1 MRTTRYT
8 LLAAGL
14 ILLALPGA
22 APAAEATEQAEEL
35 IPITDPAR
43 LERMGFEPDATNVY
57 MTQRVQR
64 KLAMSPEERAALQEG
79 MLADPEA
86 SPAGGVFGTSSWGY
100 SRVMGTEFYPLQFD
114 TSNHPS
120 WRTGSGGRH
129 CAAGPSGGTTY
140 RATIHGLPHGADL
153 RQVSVWLYDDS
164 SSLDSTVRLYR
175 VCQPDFGPGAQ
186 VNTLLDVVSTSG
198 AAGHQY
204 KTLGCIPS
212 GGFPPTFCPIVAV
225 LHETIDLESCVY
237 LVQVGFEACSVDL
250 GIVNARAR
258 WERQISPAPATATF
272 DDVPP
277 GNLFFQHIE
286 ALAASGITSGCDANS
301 FCPNAPLTRGQM
313 ATFLAEALGLHWENV
328 PQP

>member
-22 APAAEATEQAEEL
+22 APAAEATEQPEEL

-57 MTQRVQR
+57 MTQRVQQ

-100 SRVMGTEFYPLQFD
+100 SRVMGTEFYPLGFIAQD
-114 TSNHPS
+114 DEA
-120 WRTGSGGRH
+120 WATGSGGRH
-129 CAAGPSGGTTY
+129 CASGHSGTHTY
-140 RATIHGLPHGADL
+140 RAQIQGLPHGADL

-164 SSLDSTVRLYR
+164 SSLNSTVRLYR
-175 VCQPDFGPGAQ
+175 VCQPDFGPGPQ
-186 VNTLLDVVSTSG
+186 INTLLDVASTSG

-204 KTLGCIPS
+204 RNLGCIAS
-212 GGFPPTFCPIVAV
+212 FPQLCPIQLE

-237 LVQVGFEACSVDL
+237 LVQVGFESCSLDL

-301 FCPNAPLTRGQM
+301 FCPNAPLTRAQM

-328 PQP
+328 P